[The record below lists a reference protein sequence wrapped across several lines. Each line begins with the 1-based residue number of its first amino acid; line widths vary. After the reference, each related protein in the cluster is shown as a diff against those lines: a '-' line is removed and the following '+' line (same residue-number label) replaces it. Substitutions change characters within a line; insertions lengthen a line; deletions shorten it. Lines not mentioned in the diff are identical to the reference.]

1 VVDTLSPAER
11 SARMA
16 RIRSGNTM
24 PELFLRKE
32 LHRLGLRYRLHR
44 RDLPGK
50 PDLVFP
56 RYKAVV
62 FLHGCFWHRHGGCK
76 IASTPKSNTEL
87 WVSKFERNMSRDARV
102 AMELRALGWKV
113 VVAWECEANN
123 PRKAEQTARRVAREI
138 TKKSLS
144 QHYARDR
151 ST

>member
-1 VVDTLSPAER
+1 MVDTLSPAER

-32 LHRLGLRYRLHR
+32 LHRLGFRYRLHAR
-44 RDLPGK
+44 NLPGK

-62 FLHGCFWHRHGGCK
+62 FVHGCFWHRHGGCK
-76 IASTPKSNTEL
+76 IATTPKSNTEF
-87 WVSKFERNMSRDARV
+87 WVNKFERNTSRDARV
-102 AMELRALGWKV
+102 AKELQALGWNV

-123 PRKAEQTARRVAREI
+123 ERRAEQTARRVAREI
-138 TKKSLS
+138 TKMAKS
-144 QHYARDR
+144 RGR
-151 ST
+151 N